1 MDYNTEISMLDIKTM
16 FLNHQLLRLQ
26 LELKRDILDEN
37 KISFLRKDITK
48 LQEYIN
54 EFKKTKNN

>member
-1 MDYNTEISMLDIKTM
+1 MDYETEISMLDIKTM

-26 LELKRDILDEN
+26 LELKKDILDEN

-54 EFKKTKNN
+54 EFKKTKTN